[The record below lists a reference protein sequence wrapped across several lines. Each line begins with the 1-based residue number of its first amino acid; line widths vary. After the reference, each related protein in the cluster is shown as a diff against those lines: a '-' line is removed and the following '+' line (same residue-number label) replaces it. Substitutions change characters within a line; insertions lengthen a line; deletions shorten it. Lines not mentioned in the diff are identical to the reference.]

1 MKNAVFIKKFITQI
15 QLVQF
20 AVVIVI
26 FAYPL
31 VFIKDCDYPS
41 WTLVFGVFQN
51 FFMLVLFSDF
61 YRKAYLKKKI

>member
-1 MKNAVFIKKFITQI
+1 MKNTALIKKFITQI

-31 VFIKDCDYPS
+31 VFVKDCDYPS
-41 WTLVFGVFQN
+41 WTLLFGVVQN
-51 FFMLVLFSDF
+51 LFMLVLFSDF
-61 YRKAYLKKKI
+61 YRRAYLKKRI